1 MIRTLINKK
10 EWLRREAKD
19 YLFITLGLCLYAV
32 GWTVFLLPYEI
43 VSGGVT
49 GVSAII
55 YYATGLPI
63 AYSYFT
69 INVLLL
75 LMALKILGFKFMTKT
90 IYAIF
95 VASLLLMAARPLVMD
110 GNGNMIQI
118 LGPGQEFMSII
129 IGCSLIG
136 LSLAIVFLNNGST
149 GGTDIIAACVNKY
162 RPISLGR
169 VLIVV
174 DLVIICSSLFVFH
187 DPKKLVFGLCTLI
200 VCDFMVDYVMNAR
213 RESVQFLIFSKKYK
227 EVADALGKAVNRG
240 ITLFNGQGWYTG
252 DDTKVICLVTKRRE
266 SVNVFRIIKVVDPD
280 AFVSQSSVI
289 GVYGKGFD
297 TIKVKVNKEEEAAHE
312 ADSVCNQQ
320 PAQA

>member
-1 MIRTLINKK
+1 MVRSLFTKH
-10 EWLRREAKD
+10 EWLVHEAKD
-19 YLFITLGLCLYAV
+19 YFYITLGLALYAIA
-32 GWTVFLLPYEI
+32 WTVFLLPYEI

-55 YYATGLPI
+55 YYATDIPI
-63 AYSYFT
+63 AYSFFV
-69 INVLLL
+69 INAILLIG
-75 LMALKILGFKFMTKT
+75 ALKILGFKFMTKT

-95 VASLLLMAARPLVMD
+95 VASLFLMIARGLVTD
-110 GNGNMIQI
+110 ENGETLQI

-129 IGCSLIG
+129 IGCSLLGIA
-136 LSLAIVFLNNGST
+136 LAIVFLHNGST

-162 RPISLGR
+162 KPISLGR
-169 VLIVV
+169 VLVFV
-174 DLVIICSSLFVFH
+174 DLIIIGSSIFVFQ

-227 EVADALGKAVNRG
+227 EIADALGKNVNRG
-240 ITLFNGQGWYTG
+240 ITLLSGEGWYTG
-252 DDTKVICLVTKRRE
+252 NETKIICLVTKRRE

-297 TIKVKVNKEEEAAHE
+297 KIKVKVNEKDKSIVEEETE
-312 ADSVCNQQ
+312 ENKPQNS
-320 PAQA
+320 